1 MDTVDTEAMVSR
13 FYERAEAVRSRS
25 MPPVAGVERLAF
37 IKQAEIDYMD
47 YALIAD
53 SKISLDGGILTIDLR
68 PDIVPQEVE
77 TQVAMENI
85 AKALPTD
92 GNKIT
97 PSMLDSKA
105 DLKALIDD
113 SKRWSKE
120 SFLAAEGAG

>member
-1 MDTVDTEAMVSR
+1 MDTVDTEAMVIR

-37 IKQAEIDYMD
+37 IKQAEVDYMD

-97 PSMLDSKA
+97 PKMLDSKA
-105 DLKALIDD
+105 DLKALIDGAEMFRGF
-113 SKRWSKE
+113 S
-120 SFLAAEGAG
+120 LAHGYLA